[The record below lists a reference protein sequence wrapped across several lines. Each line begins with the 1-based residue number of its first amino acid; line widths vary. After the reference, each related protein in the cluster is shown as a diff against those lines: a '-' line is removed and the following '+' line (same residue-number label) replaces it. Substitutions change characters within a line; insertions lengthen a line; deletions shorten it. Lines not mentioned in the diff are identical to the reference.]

1 MCTLG
6 SGDDPLCLQDTGFP
20 NALQLGSV
28 VGKCLLLVHDTASF
42 LKLVLKSGPIQNDL
56 AGVAG
61 AHGFKALLV
70 ILDREPVGD
79 DFLQGEAGLHH
90 GLHFVPGFVH
100 LSTVNALQDEAVPD
114 DGVQGELHGVFIG
127 QAQEGDPTP
136 VVHGFN
142 ELPQGDGVAGHLHAH
157 VKALV
162 NPQVRHNLFQ
172 VRLLGVHGYDAKL
185 PGQLQP
191 VFVEIRNHH
200 MPRPGE
206 FGNGCRQDA
215 DGAGASNQHILRQ
228 EVEGQGG
235 MGGIAEGIK
244 DGVQL
249 LRNLGGAGNDVGGGN
264 YQVLCE
270 GAVPVDA
277 DARGVFTQ
285 VPPAGAAVTA
295 HAADDVPLAGD
306 QLAQVMSLYGGAH
319 FHDFADILMPG
330 SGAHP
335 EGILRPLIP
344 VPDVYDRGELVY
356 KPKLFSW

>member
-1 MCTLG
+1 
-6 SGDDPLCLQDTGFP
+6 
-20 NALQLGSV
+20 
-28 VGKCLLLVHDTASF
+28 
-42 LKLVLKSGPIQNDL
+42 
-56 AGVAG
+56 
-61 AHGFKALLV
+61 
-70 ILDREPVGD
+70 
-79 DFLQGEAGLHH
+79 
-90 GLHFVPGFVH
+90 
-100 LSTVNALQDEAVPD
+100 
-114 DGVQGELHGVFIG
+114 
-127 QAQEGDPTP
+127 
-136 VVHGFN
+136 
-142 ELPQGDGVAGHLHAH
+142 
-157 VKALV
+157 
-162 NPQVRHNLFQ
+162 
-172 VRLLGVHGYDAKL
+172 
-185 PGQLQP
+185 
-191 VFVEIRNHH
+191 

-344 VPDVYDRGELVY
+344 VPDVYICATNGGLVNFDHDIVVAYGGNLYALHGEALCRLVFDQC
-356 KPKLFSW
+356 PHGSSVQFDHSSCHV